1 MRDCP
6 RVSLDLAIDQ
16 FDYSARI
23 GRAAAALSSA
33 GYDALVITHL
43 PNLLYLSGL
52 ETSSAAGLLTSEGRL
67 YLVTDFRYSA
77 AVAGQAAHVGARLV
91 PVVAESGAWATAA
104 AERVA
109 AEAVQV
115 LAVEGDSV
123 TLAAARRLEAA
134 CREHG
139 WTGDV
144 AATGGIVETLRRV
157 KEPAELA
164 VMREAA
170 ARLSDVARAVIR
182 DGCLDVG
189 RSEHEVAAGV
199 DNRMRRAG
207 FSRPAFET
215 MVASG
220 PNSAHPHARP
230 TSRRLEAG
238 DPVVLDF
245 GGVFRRYCVDLTR
258 TFCVGVASSAL
269 DRMFEAVFTAHAA
282 ACAAVR
288 PGASGHEVDAAARD
302 VLTDAGYGDAFGHAT
317 GHGLGLEVHEAPR
330 LGKRRPGAE
339 PEPVLEAGVVCTIEP
354 GAYVPGVGGIRLEDD
369 VAVTSAGHELLTDV
383 PPGWPADSR

>member
-1 MRDCP
+1 
-6 RVSLDLAIDQ
+6 VSLDPEVDR
-16 FDYSARI
+16 FDYGARI
-23 GRAAAALSSA
+23 ERAAAATTAA

-52 ETSSAAGLLTSEGRL
+52 ESSSAAGLLTSEGRL
-67 YLVTDFRYSA
+67 YLITDFRYSA
-77 AVAGQAAHVGARLV
+77 AVTGRAAQVGARLV
-91 PVVAESGAWATAA
+91 PVVAESGAWAPAA

-109 AEAVQV
+109 ADGVRA

-123 TLAAARRLEAA
+123 TLAASRRLEAA
-134 CREHG
+134 CHERG
-139 WTGDV
+139 WTGEL
-144 AATGGIVETLRRV
+144 ATTGGIVEMLRRV
-157 KEPAELA
+157 KDPAEL
-164 VMREAA
+164 VVLRDAA

-182 DGCLDVG
+182 DGCVAVG
-189 RSEHEVAAGV
+189 RSEHEVAADV
-199 DNRMRRAG
+199 DHRMRWAG

-220 PNSAHPHARP
+220 PNSAYPHARP

-258 TFCVGVASSAL
+258 TFCLGVASAAL

-288 PGASGHEVDAAARD
+288 PGASGHRVDAAARD
-302 VLTDAGYGDAFGHAT
+302 VLTAAGYGEAFGHAT

-339 PEPVLEAGVVCTIEP
+339 PEPELEAGVVCTIEP

-369 VAVTSAGHELLTDV
+369 VAVTPAGHELLTDV
-383 PPGWPADSR
+383 PPGWSADSR